1 MVGRD
6 LCNDVH
12 ASRKDFTSGT
22 LNDFGSLSH
31 FFGVCRFSEGSS
43 LITCS
48 SKRYLHK
55 PLIEEI
61 KRQILEIEYPSFLS
75 RSIKSIIS
83 GRDSEGKSLFL
94 DDKKSW
100 NFLRSR
106 RYDSIVFFERPFS
119 TDKNERKSFNK
130 FKKFYIWEEEVFPS
144 SHIFIPSINLLS
156 LKLPFV
162 HAIKYL

>member
-1 MVGRD
+1 MTWSLIMVGRD
-6 LCNDVH
+6 LCNAAC
-12 ASRKDFTSGT
+12 ASRNAMTSGT
-22 LNDFGSLSH
+22 LNAFGSLSH
-31 FFGVCRFSEGSS
+31 FFGVCRFSDGSS

-83 GRDSEGKSLFL
+83 ACESEGKSLLL
-94 DDKKSW
+94 DDKKSL

-106 RYDSIVFFERPFS
+106 EYDTTVFFERPFS
-119 TDKNERKSFNK
+119 TDKNEKKSFNE
-130 FKKFYIWEEEVFPS
+130 FKKN
-144 SHIFIPSINLLS
+144 FIYGKRTVYP
-156 LKLPFV
+156 LP
-162 HAIKYL
+162 I

>member
-1 MVGRD
+1 MTWSLITVVRD
-6 LCNDVH
+6 LCNEAWDSRH
-12 ASRKDFTSGT
+12 AITSGT

-43 LITCS
+43 LMTCS

-61 KRQILEIEYPSFLS
+61 NRQILEIEYPSFLS

-83 GRDSEGKSLFL
+83 GRDSERKSLPL

-106 RYDSIVFFERPFS
+106 QYDSTVFFERPFS

-130 FKKFYIWEEEVFPS
+130 FKNFCIWEEDSVILFPYNHS
-144 SHIFIPSINLLS
+144 ENIFIES
-156 LKLPFV
+156 
-162 HAIKYL
+162 